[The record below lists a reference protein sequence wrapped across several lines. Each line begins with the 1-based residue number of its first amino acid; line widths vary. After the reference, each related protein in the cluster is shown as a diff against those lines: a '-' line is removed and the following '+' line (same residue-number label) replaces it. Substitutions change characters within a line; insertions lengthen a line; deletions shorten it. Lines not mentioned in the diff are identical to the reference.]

1 MGFLSCWYSDFCY
14 FTVAGAVLDY
24 LFTNFPNFIRFSQFL
39 IPIPLDKITRAIT
52 NNITIYVMI
61 INSDKIKSV
70 STRSKKPYLNELTK
84 YAIGLKAEIS
94 CQISG
99 RASIG

>member
-1 MGFLSCWYSDFCY
+1 
-14 FTVAGAVLDY
+14 
-24 LFTNFPNFIRFSQFL
+24 
-39 IPIPLDKITRAIT
+39 
-52 NNITIYVMI
+52 MI

-70 STRSKKPYLNELTK
+70 STRFKKPYLNELTK

-99 RASIG
+99 RASTG